1 VQQSS
6 FGRQCAAISQKEMMM
21 NPNRRA
27 IAYCLLAAMLSVPF
41 GRAAAQGD
49 DRETKRAEIRKMAA
63 DTLAQLYKAEPG
75 TRGKIA
81 NAAGYGVFS
90 NFGLTILFLGGA
102 GGKGL
107 VHDNAAR
114 KDTFMNM
121 GQAQIGIGLGGQ
133 KYKAVF
139 IFKDRK
145 TLQNFVEKGWEAG
158 AQAGAAAKAGK
169 SGAADTVGTS
179 VHEGIEIYQLTE
191 AGALLA
197 GTIAGTKYWKDADLN

>member
-1 VQQSS
+1 MN
-6 FGRQCAAISQKEMMM
+6 RNAIV
-21 NPNRRA
+21 
-27 IAYCLLAAMLSVPF
+27 YCLLAAMLAVPL

-49 DRETKRAEIRKMAA
+49 DKEAKRAEIRKMAA
-63 DTLAQLYKAEPG
+63 DTLVQLYKAEPG
-75 TRGKIA
+75 AKGKIA

-90 NFGLTILFLGGA
+90 NFGLTIVFLGGA

-107 VHDNAAR
+107 VHDNTAR
-114 KDTFMNM
+114 KDTYMNM
-121 GQAQIGIGLGGQ
+121 AQAQVGIGLGGQ
-133 KYKAVF
+133 KYKAIF

-158 AQAGAAAKAGK
+158 GQAGAAAKAGK
-169 SGAADTVGTS
+169 SGAAETVGTS

-197 GTIAGTKYWKDADLN
+197 GTVAGTKYWKDGDLN